1 MYSISVSM
9 RGLCTCTLSRRVYVA
24 WRPAGSGRQIG
35 LGQAMTDAGPEA
47 GLFCYRRT
55 EAYRR
60 RRRFSSSDAMSA
72 GVGLMPG
79 LPRLRRRRTRG
90 RGDGGRPAMTATRT
104 GLWGSPSNDD
114 RTTSA
119 MLNGLC
125 VICAAISAT
134 GHRRQD
140 ALVDT
145 ASPPARLDSVSFE
158 LNKSNN
164 NNNNNN
170 NHDNVYGAVIMT

>member
-1 MYSISVSM
+1 
-9 RGLCTCTLSRRVYVA
+9 
-24 WRPAGSGRQIG
+24 
-35 LGQAMTDAGPEA
+35 MTDAGPEA

-79 LPRLRRRRTRG
+79 LARLRWRRTRG
-90 RGDGGRPAMTATRT
+90 RGDGGRRSAGDDRNEDRT
-104 GLWGSPSNDD
+104 VRIAEQRRPHDD

-158 LNKSNN
+158 LKSTASEEYSNTITTTIT
-164 NNNNNN
+164 
-170 NHDNVYGAVIMT
+170 VIV